1 MELENSSLVS
11 NVPHI
16 VFVEWGNKLRIKKKK
31 SRPRL
36 NAENSGG
43 NNSQK
48 STQNR
53 TDVLDKTFSKGKT
66 PHFELY

>member
-31 SRPRL
+31 KK
-36 NAENSGG
+36 A
-43 NNSQK
+43 
-48 STQNR
+48 
-53 TDVLDKTFSKGKT
+53 DHV
-66 PHFELY
+66 

>member
-31 SRPRL
+31 KKP
-36 NAENSGG
+36 
-43 NNSQK
+43 
-48 STQNR
+48 T
-53 TDVLDKTFSKGKT
+53 TFKCREFRGQQ
-66 PHFELY
+66 

>member
-31 SRPRL
+31 KL
-36 NAENSGG
+36 
-43 NNSQK
+43 
-48 STQNR
+48 T
-53 TDVLDKTFSKGKT
+53 TFKCREFRGQQ
-66 PHFELY
+66 